1 MEAIKMRLLALMI
14 LSLMIVS
21 CSNKNTTTVS
31 KYYEDGRS
39 RPIVSIAPVVDSSSY
54 ELPWSLSE
62 EFTSLIRAN
71 LSKNKSIF
79 LADTDD
85 VANNITSLDNPFN
98 PDISWMRDRFDQN
111 EFVVFLELVKHTNA
125 KVNKATNLDM
135 IMRVKV
141 IDVRGK
147 QPKVVLQENVTD
159 KYYIEKGTYKSD
171 YSNVRWGSR
180 EFQES
185 RMGMAHM
192 QLAKDIAARISE
204 YVSLSKSR

>member
-1 MEAIKMRLLALMI
+1 MRYLALMI

-31 KYYEDGRS
+31 KFYEDGRS
-39 RPIVSIAPVVDSSSY
+39 RPIVALAPVVDSSSY

-79 LADTDD
+79 IADSDD
-85 VANNITSLDNPFN
+85 VANAITSLDNPFN
-98 PDISWMRDRFDQN
+98 PDISWMGERFDQN
-111 EFVVFLELVKHTNA
+111 EFVVFLELVKHSNT

-147 QPKVVLQENVTD
+147 KPKVVLQENVTD

-171 YSNVRWGSR
+171 YNNVRWGSR

-192 QLAKDIAARISE
+192 QLAKDIAARVSE